1 MTEETFFGHG
11 WQPLTLTVLQ
21 AIWFLPASA
30 EFNVGQLVNWF
41 DALSWKSAN
50 GKPLGED
57 AVRRELKLIREAGY
71 VRAFRVKGEDGRMT
85 GMRYEISKR
94 QMPPQEQIGVVTE
107 FDAKPQVGPRASN
120 ERTWMLPGTD
130 KTENRR
136 SAHVPPITVHPPL
149 PPIGRRR
156 VPPPLS
162 PPPSHLALRQQR

>member
-1 MTEETFFGHG
+1 MSERSGRETWSRAIETEPSVTVTEETFFGHG

-130 KTENRR
+130 KTET
-136 SAHVPPITVHPPL
+136 AGQPMCL
-149 PPIGRRR
+149 
-156 VPPPLS
+156 
-162 PPPSHLALRQQR
+162 Q